1 MGKDNVKTSISRL
14 GEDGIEILNLVIP
27 KPEIPPGIA
36 HNYKQV
42 KVQWT
47 EQLVATQQQ
56 ETEQIKKETEQLK
69 AVADANRQKAVL
81 EIKIQENIIEV
92 EGKKNVSQINNE
104 ILEAA
109 EKNKADIEKLNF
121 NNKPRPTR

>member
-1 MGKDNVKTSISRL
+1 MGEKIRDICLSS
-14 GEDGIEILNLVIP
+14 
-27 KPEIPPGIA
+27 
-36 HNYKQV
+36 QV

-56 ETEQIKKETEQLK
+56 KTEQIKKETEQIKVSQLLLYLQMFYDQ

-92 EGKKNVSQINNE
+92 EGKRNVSIINNQ
-104 ILEAA
+104 ILQVLVFFVNEV
-109 EKNKADIEKLNF
+109 IF
-121 NNKPRPTR
+121 S

>member
-1 MGKDNVKTSISRL
+1 M
-14 GEDGIEILNLVIP
+14 
-27 KPEIPPGIA
+27 
-36 HNYKQV
+36 

-56 ETEQIKKETEQLK
+56 KTEQIKKETEQIKVFQLLLYLQMFYDQ

-92 EGKKNVSQINNE
+92 EGKRNVSIINNQ
-104 ILEAA
+104 ILQVLVFLPMELSL
-109 EKNKADIEKLNF
+109 LN
-121 NNKPRPTR
+121 NC

>member
-1 MGKDNVKTSISRL
+1 M
-14 GEDGIEILNLVIP
+14 
-27 KPEIPPGIA
+27 
-36 HNYKQV
+36 

-56 ETEQIKKETEQLK
+56 KTEQIKKETEQIKVSQLLLYLQMFYDQ

-92 EGKKNVSQINNE
+92 EGKRNVSIINNQ
-104 ILEAA
+104 ILQVLVFLPM
-109 EKNKADIEKLNF
+109 KLSLL
-121 NNKPRPTR
+121 NNC